1 MGKHS
6 NRNIQRF
13 KIGLMLISLI
23 VQLFVNINTFNIK
36 VNAAEI
42 NSKLD
47 EIYISEYNYNEDM
60 KSKVEPY
67 IKSKLESGYIYGD
80 KDVKLYYEKYN
91 IENAKA
97 NIVISHGYTESLEKY
112 HELIYYFLKE
122 GYNVFG
128 IEHRG
133 HGRSGTLGIA
143 DKTQVNVEK
152 FDQYVTDF
160 KKFMDEV
167 VMPNNQGKKVL
178 LFAHSMGG
186 TSGTKFIEDYPDY
199 FDAAVLSAPMLEV
212 NTGNIPRF
220 LADFIVEFEVAIGNG
235 GNYVLGKK
243 AYTPEY
249 KENEIGTS
257 SLNRYKYSHD
267 IVANNKEL
275 QRGGASY
282 NWTKEAFDTT
292 KEIIKTENASK
303 VEIPILLFQADNDT
317 YVKAEGQNKFAS
329 SAKNC
334 EIEKIENSRHEIY
347 LEKDETQKPYLNE
360 LLDFYDKV

>member
-1 MGKHS
+1 MGKHN
-6 NRNIQRF
+6 NRNTQRF
-13 KIGLMLISLI
+13 KIGLVLISLI

-36 VNAAEI
+36 VNATEI

-47 EIYISEYNYNEDM
+47 EIYISESNYNEDM
-60 KSKVEPY
+60 KSKAEPY
-67 IKSKLESGYIYGD
+67 IKSKLESGYIDGD
-80 KDVKLYYEKYN
+80 KDVKLYYEKYS

-186 TSGTKFIEDYPDY
+186 TIGTKFIEDYPDY

-212 NTGNIPRF
+212 NTGNIPKF
-220 LADFIVEFEVAIGNG
+220 LADIIVEFEVAIGNG
-235 GNYVLGKK
+235 GDYVLGKK
-243 AYTPEY
+243 AYTPDY
-249 KENEIGTS
+249 NVNEIGTS

-292 KEIIKTENASK
+292 KDIIKPENASK
-303 VEIPILLFQADNDT
+303 VKIPILLFQAYNDT

-334 EIEKIENSRHEIY
+334 EIKRIEISRHEIY
-347 LEKDETQKPYLNE
+347 LEKDEIQKPYLDE

>member
-1 MGKHS
+1 MILAIIT
-6 NRNIQRF
+6 N
-13 KIGLMLISLI
+13 
-23 VQLFVNINTFNIK
+23 LFININPWII
-36 VNAAEI
+36 NANASV
-42 NSKLD
+42 SKSNLG
-47 EIYISEYNYNEDM
+47 EIYISESNYNEDM
-60 KSKVEPY
+60 KSEAEPY
-67 IKSKLESGYIYGD
+67 IKGKLESGYISGD

-97 NIVISHGYTESLEKY
+97 NIVISHGYTESLVKY

-143 DKTQVNVEK
+143 DKTQVNVEN
-152 FDQYVTDF
+152 FNQYVIDF

-186 TSGTKFIEDYPDY
+186 TIGTKFIEDYPDY

-212 NTGNIPRF
+212 NTGNIPKF
-220 LADFIVEFEVAIGNG
+220 LADIIVEFEVAIGNG

-249 KENEIGTS
+249 NVNEIGTN

-267 IVANNKEL
+267 IVDNSEEL

-292 KEIIKTENASK
+292 NEIIKPENASK

-317 YVKAEGQNKFAS
+317 YVKSEGQNKFAS
-329 SAKNC
+329 NAKNC
-334 EIEKIENSRHEIY
+334 EIKKIDNSRHEIY
-347 LEKDETQKPYLNE
+347 LEKDEIQRPYLDE